1 MRLGMF
7 MMPLHP
13 AGRPMH
19 AYLAEDTEKAL
30 LLEKLGYDELF
41 IGEHY
46 SVSTEPYPSPLMF
59 AASLLPRTERLT
71 FGTGVINAPLRHPA
85 IIAAEAAQFDH
96 MSKGRFI
103 LGIGS
108 GSTPTDNE
116 FLGVTADQRERGRI
130 LVDSIEM
137 IQKIWASDPPY
148 EIEGKYWKTRIKDSI
163 NAELGFGWLPKP
175 YRKGGPPIAVPSSSA
190 DSPSVKVA
198 GSKGWGVITSALIAA
213 QDVGN
218 HWKLFR
224 EGASEG
230 GRVADPNNWRVCRT
244 VFVAATDEEARARA
258 YSPESGYRH
267 FFGNMHKVFAH
278 IGRLGALK
286 TRPDMR
292 DDEVTVDMFMDKRL
306 ILGSPKTVL
315 NELIKLRREAGP
327 FGTLLLM
334 AVDWAGPNA
343 AWERESLT
351 RIAEEVA
358 PALRK
363 HEAAVAA

>member
-1 MRLGMF
+1 MF

-30 LLEKLGYDELF
+30 LLDKLGYDELF
-41 IGEHY
+41 IGEHFT
-46 SVSTEPYPSPLMF
+46 VSTEPYASPLMF
-59 AASLLPRTERLT
+59 AASLLPRTERLV
-71 FGTGVINAPLRHPA
+71 FGTGVANAPLRHPA
-85 IIAAEAAQFDH
+85 LIAAEAAQFDH

-116 FLGVTADQRERGRI
+116 LLGITADQRERGRI

-148 EIEGKYWKTRIKDSI
+148 DIEGKYWKTQIKKTI
-163 NAELGFGWLPKP
+163 NEELGFGWLPKP
-175 YRKGGPPIAVPSSSA
+175 YRKGGPPIAIPSSSA

-198 GSKGWGVITSALIAA
+198 GSKGWGVISSALIAP

-218 HWKLFR
+218 HWKLYR
-224 EGASEG
+224 EGAQEA
-230 GRVADPNNWRVCRT
+230 GRIADPDNWRVCRT

-258 YSPESGYRH
+258 YSAESGHRY
-267 FFGNMHKVFAH
+267 FFGIMHKVFTT
-278 IGRLGALK
+278 IGRLGSLK
-286 TRPDMR
+286 PRPDMR
-292 DDEVTVDMFMDKRL
+292 DDEVTVDMFMDRQM
-306 ILGSPKTVL
+306 IVGSPKTVL
-315 NELIKLRREAGP
+315 NELIELRRQAGP

-334 AVDWAGPNA
+334 AMDWAGPNA

-351 RIAEEVA
+351 RIAQEVA

-363 HEAAVAA
+363 HEAAVAAA